1 MIADRTL
8 TDARHDILPP
18 APQDSSSASYCA
30 APQVL
35 LVNTVNLTL
44 FPDNQTLEIAL
55 SAGSVESDVNVT
67 IGVDVIAYSKSL
79 LSFSLDLC
87 SIAGGLLCPLPTYQ
101 FTGEQG

>member
-1 MIADRTL
+1 M
-8 TDARHDILPP
+8 
-18 APQDSSSASYCA
+18 
-30 APQVL
+30 
-35 LVNTVNLTL
+35 NTVNLTL

-87 SIAGGLLCPLPTYQ
+87 SVANGLLCPLPTYQ
-101 FTGEQG
+101 FTGEQSRKWQITHESVC